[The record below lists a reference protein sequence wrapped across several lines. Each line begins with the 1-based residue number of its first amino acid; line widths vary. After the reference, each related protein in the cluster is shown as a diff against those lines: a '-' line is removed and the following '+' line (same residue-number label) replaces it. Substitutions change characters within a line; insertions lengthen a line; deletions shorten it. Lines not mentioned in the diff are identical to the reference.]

1 MKHIKKIRKSIAI
14 ALIGITVS
22 TPIFGVVSAAE
33 KVSSPQTY
41 ESTITTDLDEVANH
55 FNLTNKEKIDLQNS
69 ISEYKEE
76 MNNTPQTRSKISW
89 ISKAVRKV
97 WRKLPFKV
105 RQTITAY
112 VGLET
117 FLNAIDHFTGTV
129 ENVIYKACKK
139 VGMSNDTAW
148 WVTKTITLFI

>member
-1 MKHIKKIRKSIAI
+1 MKYMKKISKSIAI
-14 ALIGITVS
+14 ALIGITIS
-22 TPIFGVVSAAE
+22 TPIFGMVSAAE
-33 KVSSPQTY
+33 KTNTSLIYQNR
-41 ESTITTDLDEVANH
+41 TITELDEVANY
-55 FNLTNKEKIDLQNS
+55 FALTDKEKNDLQKA
-69 ISEYKEE
+69 IYEYKEE
-76 MNNTPQTRSKISW
+76 VNNTPQTRGKITW

-105 RQTITAY
+105 RKAITAY
-112 VGLET
+112 VGLES

-139 VGMSNDTAW
+139 VGMNNDIAW